1 MRGVARRHL
10 DAAGADMTA
19 VPPRIVPAFLPV
31 ALVPLYL
38 DAMQRPGYDPLRTVV
53 DVPQWRKLWTLWR
66 AARRGR
72 P

>member
-10 DAAGADMTA
+10 DAARADMA
-19 VPPRIVPAFLPV
+19 VVPPPIVPAFLPV

-38 DAMQRPGYDPLRTVV
+38 AAMERPDYDPLTTVV
-53 DVPQWRKLWTLWR
+53 DVPQWRKLWRLWR
-66 AARRGR
+66 AARRGG